1 MLITLDLENDV
12 PIYGQLRNAVIDGI
26 ARGALKPGDALPS
39 VRRLAEDLGINLHTV
54 NKAYSIL
61 RAEGFVAVHK
71 QKGVVVKN
79 AAEAGLEPAARE
91 ALKEKL
97 RIVAAE
103 LTCRGVSQ
111 DDFLQLC
118 VEAFDAIHK
127 GA

>member
-12 PIYGQLRNAVIDGI
+12 PIYGQLRNSIIDGI
-26 ARGALKPGDALPS
+26 ARGELKPGDSLPS
-39 VRRLAEDLGINLHTV
+39 VRRLAEDLSINLHTV

-61 RAEGFVAVHK
+61 RTEGFVAVHK

-79 AAEAGLEPAARE
+79 AAEAGLEPPARK

-103 LTCRGVSQ
+103 LTCRGASRE
-111 DDFLQLC
+111 DFLQIC
-118 VEAFDAIHK
+118 AEAFDAMHK